1 MYFIETEKDTY
12 FVSVLAQL
20 QSKVVLI
27 YHLVNAA
34 EGRKEVGSWTHGEA
48 WAQILSMPQSETASY
63 HECQQR

>member
-1 MYFIETEKDTY
+1 MY

-48 WAQILSMPQSETASY
+48 WAQILSMPQSETAS
-63 HECQQR
+63 